1 MMENREDFLAKDN
14 INVEGI
20 TEDYIWYHSKQ
31 LINDMQSWQF
41 KLEQVVRVME
51 SRHKEHL
58 HIIEDLLRQN
68 KVLKARLKND

>member
-14 INVEGI
+14 ISVEGI